1 MNQGAIN
8 ALVRFVEDIFFI
20 LLANYLGV
28 EFLGQTVRIHL
39 TVKKLPTHTHTHTK
53 ETANSFS
60 KGLFHFPHLPAIYE
74 FQLLCI
80 PLTFWLR

>member
-39 TVKKLPTHTHTHTK
+39 TVKKLPTHTHTHK
-53 ETANSFS
+53 RNCQQFFKRVVPFS
-60 KGLFHFPHLPAIYE
+60 TPTSNL
-74 FQLLCI
+74 
-80 PLTFWLR
+80 